1 MCVLSYETN
10 GVGQGVF
17 FLIMICCVGLNL
29 HFLLMIYYCLYER
42 VTIFYGRIVVPRN
55 LVYVSELGW
64 G

>member
-1 MCVLSYETN
+1 MLSYETN

-17 FLIMICCVGLNL
+17 FLIMICCVGLNF
-29 HFLLMIYYCLYER
+29 HFLLMINYCLYER